1 MNAVGRIQKAMDA
14 YFLLLPRNKNE
25 SDGNNRNNS
34 LNAGYRPMVSS
45 QKPPMPRKY
54 AKSAY

>member
-25 SDGNNRNNS
+25 SDGNNRNNF
-34 LNAGYRPMVSS
+34 LNAGY
-45 QKPPMPRKY
+45 
-54 AKSAY
+54 